1 MRRRGPLTLFF
12 ASGTCQ
18 YTIMSNTLD
27 SSSITHLRCVN
38 SRMNE
43 ARPARLGAPPTSVA
57 WISRAATQ
65 EYGSYSVFHHLWVAS
80 ILTLELSMRG

>member
-1 MRRRGPLTLFF
+1 MRKRPLTHFF

-18 YTIMSNTLD
+18 YTTMSNTLHP
-27 SSSITHLRCVN
+27 SSITDLRCLN

-43 ARPARLGAPPTSVA
+43 ARVDTLGAPPTSVA

-65 EYGSYSVFHHLWVAS
+65 AYGSYAVSRRLWVAS
-80 ILTLELSMRG
+80 ILTLESDMRG